1 MKKYKFFIAV
11 PRVNVN
17 YALDVIK
24 EHRIQI
30 LKKNLRI
37 LTNPY
42 IGFGYIIQIY
52 TTQNDFERLLNDFI
66 GM

>member
-17 YALDVIK
+17 YVLDTIK
-24 EHRIQI
+24 EHGIQI

-52 TTQNDFERLLNDFI
+52 TTQNDYEHLLNDLI
-66 GM
+66 CM

>member
-17 YALDVIK
+17 YTIDAIK
-24 EHRIQI
+24 EHKIQI

-37 LTNPY
+37 LTIPY

-52 TTQNDFERLLNDFI
+52 TTQNDFERLLNDLI
-66 GM
+66 CM